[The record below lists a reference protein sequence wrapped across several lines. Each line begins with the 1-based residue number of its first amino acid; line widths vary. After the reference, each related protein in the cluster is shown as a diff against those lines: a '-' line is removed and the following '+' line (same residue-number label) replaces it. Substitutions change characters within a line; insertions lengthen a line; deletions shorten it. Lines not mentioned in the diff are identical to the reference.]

1 MAENDA
7 GSLSI
12 KISSAE
18 FVTSA
23 FTLQQ
28 FPEET
33 LPEVAFAGR
42 SNVGKS
48 SLINA
53 LLLRKKLVKTSST
66 PGRTQSINWFVINK
80 AFYFVDLPGYGFAKV
95 PREVQAKWKWLIEGY
110 LQNRKSLKGVVL
122 IMDSRHP
129 AMPQD
134 VQLYHWLSARSFTI
148 IPVLTK
154 IDKLSRNQWQKAR
167 TECARI
173 LTISPED
180 IILFSAIDR
189 TGREALWERILAVM
203 GINLLSES

>member
-1 MAENDA
+1 MIRADSEPGN
-7 GSLSI
+7 LSV

-18 FVTSA
+18 FVASA
-23 FTLQQ
+23 FSIQQ
-28 FPEET
+28 FPEEG

-53 LLLRKKLVKTSST
+53 LLLRKKLVKTSNT
-66 PGRTQSINWFVINK
+66 PGRTQSINWFVING

-95 PREVQAKWKWLIEGY
+95 PKEVQSKWRWLIEGY
-110 LQNRKSLKGVVL
+110 LQNRRSLKGVVL

-134 VQLYHWLSARSFTI
+134 VQLYHWLSARCFAI

-154 IDKLSRNQWQKAR
+154 IDKLGRNQWQKACL
-167 TECARI
+167 ECARI
-173 LTISPED
+173 LAISPED
-180 IILFSAIDR
+180 IVLFSATDR
-189 TGREALWERILAVM
+189 KGREKLWERILAVM
-203 GINLLSES
+203 GCDTL